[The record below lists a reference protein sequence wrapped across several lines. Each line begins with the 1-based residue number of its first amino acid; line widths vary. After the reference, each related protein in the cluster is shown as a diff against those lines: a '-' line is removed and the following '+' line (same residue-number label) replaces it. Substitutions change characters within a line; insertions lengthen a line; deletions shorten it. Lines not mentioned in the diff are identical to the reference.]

1 MEGGIARGGFVEDS
15 LRDGHFSAC
24 VCIGWLWRV
33 ESFVAM
39 FERCRPYRP
48 RRWMGSH
55 HT

>member
-1 MEGGIARGGFVEDS
+1 MGGAIVRGGFVEGS
-15 LRDGHFSAC
+15 SQEMGTARC

-39 FERCRPYRP
+39 FERCRQYRP